1 MKIAQKDN
9 YSKNSTIKCD
19 SDLKKSLFFK
29 GNSQINPIILEAFEL
44 QEYLG
49 SGRESSV
56 YKAFIKSSKRTVAM
70 KVISLEENQKKNMNE
85 IKISKKLKNKNII
98 NFHIAGELIINRLY
112 CLITDYAD
120 FGNLNQFKNKIN
132 EKNNFSESLIC
143 YLAYQ
148 ILKGL
153 KYCHLNKI
161 IHFDLKPQ
169 NILIDNSLN
178 VKLIDFSVSLDYSK
192 IKTNEIKLPVRG
204 TYFYMAPEVINS
216 EIIPVTF
223 LNKVDLFSLGIILY
237 NLAFNSFPF
246 YLNKN
251 NERIKND
258 LIINNENNYYSSHF
272 IDFLYQLLEP
282 DINKRIDIYE
292 ALNNYWI
299 KGAEI
304 LFEEKEKLDDDDKFL
319 NNLIF
324 ENVHNFHNYLNKK
337 AK

>member
-9 YSKNSTIKCD
+9 YSKNSIIKCD
-19 SDLKKSLFFK
+19 PDLKKSLFK
-29 GNSQINPIILEAFEL
+29 GNSQINPIISEAFEL

-49 SGRESSV
+49 SGRESNV

-161 IHFDLKPQ
+161 VHFDLKPQ

-192 IKTNEIKLPVRG
+192 IKTSEIKLPVRG
-204 TYFYMAPEVINS
+204 TYFYMAPEVIKS
-216 EIIPVTF
+216 KIIPVSF

-237 NLAFNSFPF
+237 NLAFNTFPF
-246 YLNKN
+246 YLNEN
-251 NERIKND
+251 NERIQKD

-272 IDFLYQLLEP
+272 IDFLYQLLEQ

-292 ALNNYWI
+292 ASNNYWI

-319 NNLIF
+319 ENLIF
-324 ENVHNFHNYLNKK
+324 ENAHNFRNYINKK
-337 AK
+337 YK